1 MPYNTFLIIEAI
13 HQGAKRHAE
22 AMRGIKAN
30 NLDSD
35 INGLPPLQS
44 AHLQY
49 QNAFMQAEKEVYAA
63 KGRGPLIC
71 ASNAEYQFSIFILT
85 AHVYFLLM
93 SSVSNCSF

>member
-1 MPYNTFLIIEAI
+1 MHAKPKSVPYNTFFIIEAI

-30 NLDSD
+30 NSDSD

-49 QNAFMQAEKEVYAA
+49 QNVFMQAEKEVYAA
-63 KGRGPLIC
+63 KGRGPLIR
-71 ASNAEYQFSIFILT
+71 ASTAEYQFSRRF
-85 AHVYFLLM
+85 
-93 SSVSNCSF
+93 SF